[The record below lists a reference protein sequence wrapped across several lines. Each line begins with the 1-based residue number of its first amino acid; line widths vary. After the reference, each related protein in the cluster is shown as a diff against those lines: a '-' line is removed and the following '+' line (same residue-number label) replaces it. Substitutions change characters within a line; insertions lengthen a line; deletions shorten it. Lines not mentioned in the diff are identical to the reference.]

1 MRPTYAEIDLS
12 AIAFN
17 IRQIKRRVG
26 PTKVMAVVKAN
37 AYGHG
42 MIEVA
47 RTALENGADYLG
59 VALLE
64 EGIRLR
70 EAGFQ
75 CPVLVFG
82 GAFEDQIS
90 QFLQYDLEISLY
102 SDRIAQALA
111 REASESGKRAK
122 VHIKVD
128 TGMGWVG
135 VPWEEASSFL
145 QRTSQLRSLDIVGI
159 YTHFATS
166 DEKDTSFAYLQ
177 LRRFNRVLD
186 EIKAKGINI
195 PLRHAA
201 NSGAILNLPEAY
213 LDMVRPGIMIY
224 GYYPSQGAFKNLP
237 LKPALTLKSRVIFV
251 KKVAAG
257 TSISYGRDYVTPR
270 ETSIATL
277 PIGYADGYNRL
288 LSNWGEVLIRGRR
301 YPVVGRVCMDQIM
314 VDVGED
320 EVQVG
325 DEVVLIGR
333 QGKEEIS
340 MYEVCQKLNTI
351 PYEVCCWISERVPR
365 VYL

>member
-1 MRPTYAEIDLS
+1 MRPTYLEVDLG

-17 IRQIKRRVG
+17 IRQVKRKVG
-26 PTKVMAVVKAN
+26 STRVMAVIKAN

-90 QFLQYDLEISLY
+90 QFLQYDLEITLY

-111 REASESGKRAK
+111 ERASELGKRAK

-128 TGMGWVG
+128 TGMGRVG

-145 QRTSQLRSLDIVGI
+145 QRISQLSNLNIVGI

-166 DEKDTSFAYLQ
+166 DEKDRGFAYLQ
-177 LRRFNRVLD
+177 LGRFNKVLD
-186 EIKAKGINI
+186 EIKARGINI

-201 NSGAILNLPEAY
+201 NSGAILNLPESY

-224 GYYPSQGAFKNLP
+224 GYYPSQGTFKDPP

-257 TSISYGRDYVTPR
+257 RSISYGRDYVTLK
-270 ETSIATL
+270 ETNIATL
-277 PIGYADGYNRL
+277 PIGYANGYNRL
-288 LSNWGEVLIRGRR
+288 LSNRGEVLIRGRR
-301 YPVVGRVCMDQIM
+301 YPVVGKVCMDQIM

-320 EVQVG
+320 NVEVG
-325 DEVVLIGR
+325 DEAVLIGR
-333 QGKEEIS
+333 QGNQEIS

-351 PYEVCCWISERVPR
+351 PYELCCWISERVPR